1 MNKLAGERIAEWQ
14 TIDTFPDGH
23 SIPVLEIGK
32 RVLTGFVGSIEVPA
46 ESSGISDTENLIK
59 QAKELQNEEE
69 RLKSDFPAAT
79 KIMDPEDE
87 TSSTD
92 NEGNGHGSES
102 SGVIVEKE
110 ESLTPKD
117 EMLVQG
123 PQKRSVLSENGTKE
137 CCKKVE
143 SGAAH
148 AKVDP
153 VETAVVQGST

>member
-1 MNKLAGERIAEWQ
+1 VNKLARERVAEWQ
-14 TIDTFPDGH
+14 TIDTLPDGH

-46 ESSGISDTENLIK
+46 EPSVISDTENLIK

-87 TSSTD
+87 ASSTD
-92 NEGNGHGSES
+92 NEGNGDGSES

-110 ESLTPKD
+110 DSPTPKD

-123 PQKRSVLSENGTKE
+123 PQKRSILSEDGTKE
-137 CCKKVE
+137 CCKKIG
-143 SGAAH
+143 SGDAH
-148 AKVDP
+148 PKVDP
-153 VETAVVQGST
+153 VATATVQVST

>member
-1 MNKLAGERIAEWQ
+1 VNKLVGERVAEWQ
-14 TIDTFPDGH
+14 TIDTLPDGH

-46 ESSGISDTENLIK
+46 EASGISDMENLIK

-87 TSSTD
+87 ASSTD

-110 ESLTPKD
+110 ASPTPKD

-123 PQKRSVLSENGTKE
+123 TPKRSVLLEDGTKQ
-137 CCKKVE
+137 CCKKIGSVD
-143 SGAAH
+143 AH
-148 AKVDP
+148 AKVD
-153 VETAVVQGST
+153 VVGTATV